1 MSFNKWTDKH
11 IELYVWNG
19 ILLGHKEEQFTETYG
34 MDEIITYT
42 KSEKSGEDKEY
53 RLHDPTYIQFQK
65 RKSILQW

>member
-1 MSFNKWTDKH
+1 M
-11 IELYVWNG
+11 WNG

-65 RKSILQW
+65 RKSILQ